1 MDCKTT
7 LCFNWPGYD
16 EYLTSRYN
24 EAVACD
30 IIPLVWKNY
39 DINNQLVE
47 SDWQRCW
54 SLEDIQKKCLE
65 LRDENVRLE
74 RLNKIKKKYLDVTG
88 SVEHYEKEFEKRLK
102 EIVDG

>member
-1 MDCKTT
+1 
-7 LCFNWPGYD
+7 
-16 EYLTSRYN
+16 
-24 EAVACD
+24 
-30 IIPLVWKNY
+30 LVWKNY

-47 SDWQRCW
+47 SDWQRCE
-54 SLEDIQKKCLE
+54 SFEDVQRKCLE